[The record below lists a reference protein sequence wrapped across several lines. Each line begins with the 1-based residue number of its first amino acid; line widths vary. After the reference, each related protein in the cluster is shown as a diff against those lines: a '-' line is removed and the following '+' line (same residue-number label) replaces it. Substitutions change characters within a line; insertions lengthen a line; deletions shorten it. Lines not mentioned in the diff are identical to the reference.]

1 MQNVDDVAQT
11 MACLTNL
18 LIVGF
23 EHDLIV
29 EYQIQLAL
37 SDSDNH
43 ASDALFILSWKQDYV
58 QYV

>member
-43 ASDALFILSWKQDYV
+43 ASDALFILS
-58 QYV
+58 